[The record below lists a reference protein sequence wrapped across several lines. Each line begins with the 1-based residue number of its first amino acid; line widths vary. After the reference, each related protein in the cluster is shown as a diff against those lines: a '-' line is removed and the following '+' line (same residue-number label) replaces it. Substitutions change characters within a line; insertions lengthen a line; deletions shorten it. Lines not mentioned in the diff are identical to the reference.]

1 MSRSAN
7 KAANSSGR
15 RGRRNVLDRSGHRF
29 LLATR
34 RSRGPLP
41 AEPDKTAT
49 RPRGT
54 QTEAMGESGPEP
66 AALRAWAVLPA
77 AGSGERLGGGAP
89 KQYRAALGR
98 PLIAHTLLAFLST
111 PWIEHVVIVVAAD
124 HMETMSSFLERD
136 DLTREGRVTLTQG
149 GTTRHR
155 SIRAGLHALARRPGT
170 RPHVVILHDAVRP
183 FVDVET
189 LLSVA
194 QAGRDVGVGGT
205 SVWSGAV
212 RRVEAAGV
220 VRPLVSTVVS
230 VSPDGTLDHVLKR
243 SHYCASEMPQAF
255 RFDVI
260 YDAYEKCSEEEL
272 DVGTECLHVA
282 LQYGGTRARLLDGPD
297 NLWKVTYKKDLYAA
311 EAIMK
316 ESLHRRV
323 GWVSAGD
330 VPLSDAALQFR
341 SALHDSVVLVKR
353 DVAVATHN
361 GQGTSLLLQ
370 EEDEEEHLHSFVC
383 VRCPGSAPLALLL
396 HRLLQAV
403 EAPSMRLREPVA
415 IVAVSFRDGEV
426 LSPPGAADDEFLEL
440 RRIASE
446 SRQRNV
452 LIYGLLVNRPERGS
466 WLNGIVCVTNVR
478 SSKSSCLVT
487 PLDHEPSVTPAGRA
501 FTSTLITTVP
511 FTPSTTVPITTT
523 TAVLVT
529 RITTVPITTTTTPPD
544 GVTIGRT
551 QTSSQISTSWRIPPA
566 SH

>member
-1 MSRSAN
+1 
-7 KAANSSGR
+7 
-15 RGRRNVLDRSGHRF
+15 
-29 LLATR
+29 
-34 RSRGPLP
+34 
-41 AEPDKTAT
+41 
-49 RPRGT
+49 
-54 QTEAMGESGPEP
+54 MGESGPEP

-98 PLIAHTLLAFLST
+98 PLIARTLIAFLST
-111 PWIEHVVIVVAAD
+111 PWIEHVVVVVAAD
-124 HMETMSSFLERD
+124 HMETLSSFLERD
-136 DLTREGRVTLTQG
+136 GLTCEGRVTLTQG

-194 QAGRDVGVGGT
+194 QAGRDVG
-205 SVWSGAV
+205 
-212 RRVEAAGV
+212 AAGM

-230 VSPDGTLDHVLKR
+230 VSTDGTLDHVLKR
-243 SHYCASEMPQAF
+243 SHYRASEMPQAF

-282 LQYGGTRARLLDGPD
+282 LHYGGTRARLLDGPD

-316 ESLHRRV
+316 ESLHRRA

-341 SALHDSVVLVKR
+341 SALDDSVVLVKR
-353 DVAVATHN
+353 DIAVATHN
-361 GQGTSLLLQ
+361 GQGTSLLQ
-370 EEDEEEHLHSFVC
+370 EEEEDLHSYIC
-383 VRCPGSAPLALLL
+383 VRCPESASLAILL
-396 HRLLQAV
+396 RCLLQEV
-403 EAPSMRLREPVA
+403 EARSMRLREPVA

-426 LSPPGAADDEFLEL
+426 LSPPGTADDEFLEL
-440 RRIASE
+440 RGIASE

-452 LIYGLLVNRPERGS
+452 LIYGLLVNRPEQDGS
-466 WLNGIVCVTNVR
+466 DPSSAARQGADIVMSLLRDR
-478 SSKSSCLVT
+478 SAAL
-487 PLDHEPSVTPAGRA
+487 AGQ
-501 FTSTLITTVP
+501 
-511 FTPSTTVPITTT
+511 
-523 TAVLVT
+523 VLV
-529 RITTVPITTTTTPPD
+529 V
-544 GVTIGRT
+544 
-551 QTSSQISTSWRIPPA
+551 
-566 SH
+566 

>member
-194 QAGRDVGVGGT
+194 QAGRDVG
-205 SVWSGAV
+205 
-212 RRVEAAGV
+212 
-220 VRPLVSTVVS
+220 
-230 VSPDGTLDHVLKR
+230 
-243 SHYCASEMPQAF
+243 
-255 RFDVI
+255 
-260 YDAYEKCSEEEL
+260 CSEEEL

-370 EEDEEEHLHSFVC
+370 EEDEEEHLHSFVCVRVSKHSEHLHSFVC

>member
-1 MSRSAN
+1 
-7 KAANSSGR
+7 
-15 RGRRNVLDRSGHRF
+15 
-29 LLATR
+29 
-34 RSRGPLP
+34 
-41 AEPDKTAT
+41 
-49 RPRGT
+49 
-54 QTEAMGESGPEP
+54 MGESGPEP

-98 PLIAHTLLAFLST
+98 PLIAHTLLAFLSA

-136 DLTREGRVTLTQG
+136 GLTREGRVTLTQG

-205 SVWSGAV
+205 SLRSGAV

-403 EAPSMRLREPVA
+403 EAPSMRLREPSMRLREPSMRLREPVA

-452 LIYGLLVNRPERGS
+452 FIYGLLVNRPEQGGS
-466 WLNGIVCVTNVR
+466 DPSSVARQGADIVMSLLRDR
-478 SSKSSCLVT
+478 SAAL
-487 PLDHEPSVTPAGRA
+487 AGQ
-501 FTSTLITTVP
+501 
-511 FTPSTTVPITTT
+511 
-523 TAVLVT
+523 VLV
-529 RITTVPITTTTTPPD
+529 V
-544 GVTIGRT
+544 
-551 QTSSQISTSWRIPPA
+551 
-566 SH
+566 